1 MKHLIFSCLLLISFT
16 VYSQKTIT
24 FEELKS
30 ISKGAFENIE
40 CDIYLAKD
48 GHSYKVGDTL
58 KIGRPS
64 SNKTFAFISTGSAMG
79 GFDPLEINQSGK
91 NTIIKKIYV
100 NGTKKSGFY
109 ISIKGSGACG
119 ICPNN
124 IITEFEEAIAT
135 NEIQSKGMTREQA
148 IAKLKEAKDLV
159 DLGMMSKEEYEKLK
173 VELTPLIINK

>member
-1 MKHLIFSCLLLISFT
+1 MHFTTLQSQNSIKMKHLIFSCLLLISSI
-16 VYSQKTIT
+16 VYSQRTIT

-40 CDIYLAKD
+40 CDIYVARD

-100 NGTKKSGFY
+100 NGTKKQ
-109 ISIKGSGACG
+109 GS
-119 ICPNN
+119 
-124 IITEFEEAIAT
+124 TF
-135 NEIQSKGMTREQA
+135 Q
-148 IAKLKEAKDLV
+148 
-159 DLGMMSKEEYEKLK
+159 
-173 VELTPLIINK
+173 